1 MDADGTACYILRQGQ
16 EDWFDAQDIC
26 LEKGDLGLARI
37 QSDSQWKAAVDVMV
51 GTGRDAYFGGNDIFA
66 EGNWRYLDGTPV
78 TYFRWKYKN
87 SVQTGPKATAADSKD
102 CMKLVKSAGW
112 FDHNFCNRNSGSDST
127 DFLCERKPTCG
138 STGSITFGFGK
149 K

>member
-1 MDADGTACYILRQGQ
+1 MNICCYKNPFTRLTRLNVQ
-16 EDWFDAQDIC
+16 
-26 LEKGDLGLARI
+26 
-37 QSDSQWKAAVDVMV
+37 
-51 GTGRDAYFGGNDIFA
+51 
-66 EGNWRYLDGTPV
+66 GNWRYLDGTPV

-149 K
+149 KQKTESKCHILKLEGQAEGQEI